1 VPAIIMK
8 AGSKQEDGDKKKEG
22 RGNLDAREL

>member
-1 VPAIIMK
+1 MK